1 MRDPSSD
8 NLRHL
13 ADIYHV
19 SRDYLL
25 GRQDEVAPAA
35 ALPSGAY
42 PIGPTVKI
50 PVLGEIRAGLPLLAQ
65 QNVIGWEEAPADE
78 VRDGSYFFLRVVGDS
93 MIEAHILDGARVLV
107 RMQPEVE
114 PGDIAVVLIN
124 EDEATI
130 KRVRMLD
137 SQVLLYPANSRYQP
151 TIHPVQQVKI
161 LGKVVKSEIS
171 FE

>member
-65 QNVIGWEEAPADE
+65 QNVIGWEE
-78 VRDGSYFFLRVVGDS
+78 RR
-93 MIEAHILDGARVLV
+93 RTKC
-107 RMQPEVE
+107 
-114 PGDIAVVLIN
+114 
-124 EDEATI
+124 ATGVI
-130 KRVRMLD
+130 FSCVW
-137 SQVLLYPANSRYQP
+137 SAIP
-151 TIHPVQQVKI
+151 
-161 LGKVVKSEIS
+161 
-171 FE
+171 